1 MAAVAY
7 MDTPGPVVAPTEVPT
22 VTPTVVRAVS
32 PAVASDVASVVVPV
46 DTELP
51 ITLECS
57 LCPKK
62 PKFSDSSHL
71 LTHISSKAHLHQ
83 KFSTE
88 LKAKSDA
95 AASDRLEK
103 YEKWYSVNGIELL
116 LAERL
121 STKSR
126 GKAAPR
132 RSRAAATPVSSLTLR
147 SLVSSLFVVISGE
160 HLLINILLI
169 EGEAPQV
176 SQCC

>member
-1 MAAVAY
+1 MAAVAH
-7 MDTPGPVVAPTEVPT
+7 MDTPA
-22 VTPTVVRAVS
+22 
-32 PAVASDVASVVVPV
+32 PAVASDVAPAVLPV

-51 ITLECS
+51 IALECS

-88 LKAKSDA
+88 LKAKSDT

-103 YEKWYSVNGIELL
+103 YEKWYADNGIELL
-116 LAERL
+116 LSERL
-121 STKSR
+121 STKNK

-132 RSRAAATPVSSLTLR
+132 RSRAAATPVSFLQPLGAWHHPYLSPYQENT
-147 SLVSSLFVVISGE
+147 
-160 HLLINILLI
+160 
-169 EGEAPQV
+169 
-176 SQCC
+176 C